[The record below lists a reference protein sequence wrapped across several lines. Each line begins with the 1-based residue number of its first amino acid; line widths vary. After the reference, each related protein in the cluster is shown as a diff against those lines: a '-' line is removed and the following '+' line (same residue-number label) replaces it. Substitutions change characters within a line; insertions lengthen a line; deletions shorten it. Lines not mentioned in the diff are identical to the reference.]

1 MFLGQYRHSLDNKG
15 RLTIPARFRELLEG
29 GAFVTRGFDH
39 NLLILT
45 TADFDRLT
53 RRVNQMSMTDPDA
66 RDLRRRLFSNA
77 SQVDFDRLGRILIPT
92 FLREAAQIDGDAFL
106 VGAGNY
112 FEIWAPEVWE
122 KHNARQE
129 EDEDTRRFTA
139 FDIHLGE

>member
-29 GAFVTRGFDH
+29 GALVTRGFDR

>member
-29 GAFVTRGFDH
+29 GAFVTRGFDR

-53 RRVNQMSMTDPDA
+53 HRVNQMSMTDPDA

-77 SQVDFDRLGRILIPT
+77 TQVDFDRLGRILIPT
-92 FLREAAQIDGDAFL
+92 FLREAAHIDGEAFV

-112 FEIWAPEVWE
+112 FEIWALEVWE
-122 KHNARQE
+122 NHNARQ
-129 EDEDTRRFTA
+129 DEDADARRFAA
-139 FDIHLGE
+139 FDLALGE

>member
-29 GAFVTRGFDH
+29 GAFVTRGFDR

-112 FEIWAPEVWE
+112 FEIWAPEVWDE
-122 KHNARQE
+122 HNASQE
-129 EDEDTRRFTA
+129 EDDDTRRFTA

>member
-29 GAFVTRGFDH
+29 GAFVTRGFDR

-112 FEIWAPEVWE
+112 FEIWAPEVWDE
-122 KHNARQE
+122 HNARQE
-129 EDEDTRRFTA
+129 EDDDTRRFTA